1 MIKIRGNPLVKV
13 FYSNSELADFAPD
26 DLVQTENN
34 AYTQRR
40 LSSRVTQGR
49 SRRKGTADVDD
60 LVYQVVLLPQA
71 YLWQNVT
78 QG

>member
-1 MIKIRGNPLVKV
+1 M
-13 FYSNSELADFAPD
+13 FYSNSELANFAPG

-34 AYTQRR
+34 AYAQRR
-40 LSSRVTQGR
+40 LSSKVTQER

-60 LVYQVVLLPQA
+60 LVYQVILLPHA

-78 QG
+78 PD